1 MNNLI
6 LNSKIITKIAF
17 RFRFT
22 DAEYVGI
29 ITALKTDPEVQAWY
43 DTFNMV
49 SSIDLNDP
57 RTKTGVDNLVNKN
70 LLTQTRADQIL
81 TSPVQLE
88 EQPQ

>member
-6 LNSKIITKIAF
+6 LNSQIITKIAF

-29 ITALKTDPEVQAWY
+29 ITASKTDPEVQAWY
-43 DTFNMV
+43 DTFNMA
-49 SSIDLNDP
+49 SSIDLSDP
-57 RTKTGVDNLVNKN
+57 RTKTGLDNLVNKN
-70 LLTQTRADQIL
+70 LLTQARADQIL